1 MTLIKSIIH
10 KSQSTIGDA
19 GILLISSLLVNAG
32 NYALNL
38 CLGRWLGP
46 EVFAEANILATLVMI
61 LSFVAVGLQLTV
73 AKYAATFYSTHQK
86 ENLKNLISVFVKTG
100 KRFGLFLLPI
110 LLLLA
115 SFIKVYLLFKSI
127 MPLLI
132 LFLGF
137 PFYLL
142 MSISRG
148 YFQGT
153 NQFKKLAI
161 TYVVEMVARVII
173 TIVLLF
179 LFRDS
184 AHLTSVVALGFLASF
199 VATYYYSKLKTSS
212 STSTLPYKKEI
223 ISFLAIIGIYELS
236 QILINNSDVILVKHF
251 FSAEEAGLYA
261 AIALIGRI
269 VFFATWTIVTL
280 LFPKVIEKEKKGESH
295 THLFWGALALVAT
308 IGWMIV
314 GACFLFDEWIIHV
327 LFGTEYIVMAHLLW
341 IYALATCL
349 FACANVF
356 AYYHMSL
363 NNYTPVLLS
372 IMVGVLQIVSIYLY
386 HNSLEQV
393 LFIQIILMSFLLL
406 AMMVYHTIAPK
417 KITSLTLI
425 TQ

>member
-1 MTLIKSIIH
+1 MTFTKSTIQ
-10 KSQSTIGDA
+10 KFQSTLGDA
-19 GILLISSLLVNAG
+19 GILMISSLLVNAG

-61 LSFVAVGLQLTV
+61 LSFIAVGLQLTV
-73 AKYAATFYSTHQK
+73 AKYAATLFAQNQK
-86 ENLKNLISVFVKTG
+86 ENLKNLVSVFVKTG

-137 PFYLL
+137 PLYIL

-153 NQFKKLAI
+153 NQFKKLAT
-161 TYVVEMVARVII
+161 TYVIEMIGRVIV
-173 TIVLLF
+173 TLALLF
-179 LFRDS
+179 IFKDS
-184 AHLTSVVALGFLASF
+184 AHLSSFVALGFLASF
-199 VATYYYSKLKTSS
+199 IATYLYSKIKTSS
-212 STSTLPYKKEI
+212 SAQQLPYKKEI
-223 ISFLAIIGIYELS
+223 ISFLAVIGIYELS

-251 FSAEEAGLYA
+251 FSAEEAGHYA

-280 LFPKVIEKEKKGESH
+280 LFPKVIEKEKRGESH
-295 THLFWGALALVAT
+295 THLFWGALTLVGT
-308 IGWMIV
+308 IGMMIV
-314 GACFLFDEWIIHV
+314 GACFFFDTRIIEI
-327 LFGTEYIVMAHLLW
+327 LFGAEYISMSHILGT
-341 IYALATCL
+341 YALATCL

-363 NNYTPVLLS
+363 NNYVPVAIS
-372 IMVGVLQIVSIYLY
+372 IVIGILQIISIYIF
-386 HNSLEQV
+386 HHSLEQV
-393 LFIQIILMSFLLL
+393 VFIQIGLMSILLI
-406 AMMVYHTIAPK
+406 AMVTYHSIATK
-417 KITSLTLI
+417 SITTLKLI